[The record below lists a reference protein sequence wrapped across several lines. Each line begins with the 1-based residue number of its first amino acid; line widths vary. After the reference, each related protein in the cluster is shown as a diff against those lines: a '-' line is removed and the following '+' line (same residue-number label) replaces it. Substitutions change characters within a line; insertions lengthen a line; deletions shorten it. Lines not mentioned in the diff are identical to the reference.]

1 MVFLNIEK
9 GTGCWES
16 TDIKLVQSWISCSMV
31 QCNTLLQTVKQSNTL
46 LQKVKQCNTLLQ
58 TVKQSNTLLQKVKQ
72 CNTLLQTVKQS
83 NTLLQKVKQCNTLLQ
98 MVKQCFTLL
107 QMVKQLQRHDMAQ
120 TLNWWKDSPY
130 LTRYSEVCFFF

>member
-58 TVKQSNTLLQKVKQ
+58 MVKQSNTLLQK
-72 CNTLLQTVKQS
+72 
-83 NTLLQKVKQCNTLLQ
+83 
-98 MVKQCFTLL
+98 VKQCFTLL